1 MVDLLTPLPD
11 VPDHKLHWAFK
22 LLVVEDKY
30 APARDML
37 RKVWAEFPNPDDHFI
52 REFQTAGFDARV
64 WELVLAA
71 VGQFGPYKVTRPHE
85 APDFLFERDGFGV
98 WIEATTANPSG
109 RSPQEVA
116 EPVDRLEA
124 RFHEMNNIVP
134 IRLGSSLYSKLKK
147 SYWQQAHV
155 AGRPFVIAI
164 EDFAEDAP
172 IRTSDTPLFKY
183 LYGMGQ
189 KVVSLPGEPVEI
201 ENVKIAAHKHYNKE
215 IPSGF
220 FNLPGAQN
228 VSAVIFSNEGTIPK
242 FNRMGFDFE
251 MHGGVR
257 MVRVGFS
264 INFDPAATVPAAF
277 GYLVGNFDEEWGHG
291 MYVYHNPNAKCPIP
305 VGFFEDFSGRHC
317 FEDDQ
322 YENLF
327 RDFSPYSSG
336 TVTYPTKGY
345 HGELSVLNQRLRK
358 EADERALELAAS
370 IKEAQFLAWR

>member
-183 LYGMGQ
+183 LYGMDQ

-215 IPSGF
+215 IW
-220 FNLPGAQN
+220 NQVLRTA
-228 VSAVIFSNEGTIPK
+228 
-242 FNRMGFDFE
+242 
-251 MHGGVR
+251 GGCILVE
-257 MVRVGFS
+257 
-264 INFDPAATVPAAF
+264 PAAVQAAIDAALPRRAPQAENIEQAIDHVPNSPLAF
-277 GYLVGNFDEEWGHG
+277 ELVEIVVVDENGHLVG
-291 MYVYHNPNAKCPIP
+291 PCRP
-305 VGFFEDFSGRHC
+305 
-317 FEDDQ
+317 
-322 YENLF
+322 EN
-327 RDFSPYSSG
+327 S
-336 TVTYPTKGY
+336 TMEIV
-345 HGELSVLNQRLRK
+345 
-358 EADERALELAAS
+358 
-370 IKEAQFLAWR
+370 